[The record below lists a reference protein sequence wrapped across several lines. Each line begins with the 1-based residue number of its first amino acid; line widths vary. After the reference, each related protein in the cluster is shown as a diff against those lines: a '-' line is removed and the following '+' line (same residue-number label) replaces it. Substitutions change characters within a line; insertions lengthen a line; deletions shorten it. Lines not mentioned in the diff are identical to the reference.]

1 MPPKKRTKRAA
12 SIEAFSPPANL
23 PESDLEISKA
33 EKRRIQNRRN
43 QQKSRE

>member
-23 PESDLEISKA
+23 PKSDLEESKD
-33 EKRRIQNRRN
+33 ERRKRQNREN
-43 QQKSRE
+43 QRSHRL